1 MAAFSFR
8 GLRKLGCE
16 QRTGSTDFVVEAYS
30 TTMAEV
36 LQS

>member
-1 MAAFSFR
+1 MAAFSFG
-8 GLRKLGCE
+8 GLAQLGCE
-16 QRTGSTDFVVEAYS
+16 QRTGNTDFVVVQYL